1 MARTTGDN
9 STLTN
14 KLATRAHGGQTTGP
28 SFRDLI
34 EKMKPQIQAALPKH
48 VSVDRVARIA
58 LTTYNS
64 NPLLRQC
71 DQTSLLAS
79 IMVSSQLGVEVNT
92 PLGQA
97 YIIPYFNK
105 KRGVYEAQF
114 QLGYKGLLDLA
125 YRSGE
130 YQVIYAMEVYQNDD
144 FEYEYGLDPYLKH
157 KPAEESQGEPIYY
170 YAAFKT
176 QNGGANFRVWS
187 RKKIEKHS
195 KKYSQAVQKGW
206 TSPWKTDFD
215 AMAKKTV
222 LKDLLKYA
230 PLSIEMQRH
239 MSNDEM
245 VKHDIA
251 EDMSDVQGEY
261 IDVDFS
267 YRNDEEEPGSNEDID
282 DKPEGNKTV
291 DGAEL
296 PFQV

>member
-1 MARTTGDN
+1 MARVAGDN
-9 STLTN
+9 SNLTD
-14 KLATRAHGGQTTGP
+14 KLATKAAGGQVTGP

-64 NPLLRQC
+64 TPLLRQC

-125 YRSGE
+125 YRSRE

-144 FEYEYGLDPYLKH
+144 FEYEYGMDPYLKH
-157 KPAEESQGEPIYY
+157 KPAEEPKGEPIYY
-170 YAAFKT
+170 YAVFKT
-176 QNGGANFRVWS
+176 KNGGVNFRVWS
-187 RKKIEKHS
+187 RKKVERHS

-239 MSNDEM
+239 ISNDEM
-245 VKHDIA
+245 IKHNIA

-267 YRNDEEEPGSNEDID
+267 YRTDEEEPENGAD
-282 DKPEGNKTV
+282 DKTETTKGQSDDALKLQQQN
-291 DGAEL
+291 
-296 PFQV
+296 